1 MQNPPS
7 PQDPRY
13 VDWLVKLAEKNLR
26 EGIIEEPRL
35 YYDFAEMPSSAP
47 FTVPFTNNVFRN
59 GEQFPVRI
67 THMIATIAPTFGGS
81 PAGEFSDERL
91 IQHVALR
98 MRWHDTDYMSS
109 FFMPLPLW
117 SNKVVGG
124 AEATQQ
130 GSTSWVLDRPLI
142 LSARDS
148 LRVQTQ
154 LVADADDPRNVMMAF
169 SGIGLLSK
177 RPYLFGSS
185 PITLENDALT
195 QIPSRGYI
203 NDGAEPVA
211 ITDLTTQVTGVL
223 TDANPAGDARRCCW
237 GIRQIGN
244 GTQSDW
250 LIGPNGAPPAVVGN
264 LFCPGSLLGISTGR
278 SIVHR
283 FPGDGI
289 VWEPGEGIQAE
300 IAPVSGVDD
309 VQGCTVYLGFAGY
322 ISVQ

>member
-35 YYDFAEMPSSAP
+35 FFDFAELPAAAP
-47 FTVPFTNNVFRN
+47 FTVPFSNNVFRN

-67 THMIATIAPTFGGS
+67 THMIAYVAPTFD
-81 PAGEFSDERL
+81 GEASEFLDERL

-117 SNKVVGG
+117 SNKVLGG

-130 GSTSWVLDRPLI
+130 GSTSWVFDKPLI

-148 LRVQTQ
+148 LRVRTQ
-154 LVADADDPRNVMMAF
+154 LVTGADASRNAMLSL

-177 RPYLFGSS
+177 RPYFFGSS
-185 PITLENDALT
+185 PVTLTDETET

-211 ITDLTTQVTGVL
+211 VTDMTTMLSGALDVA
-223 TDANPAGDARRCCW
+223 DPSGDARRAAW
-237 GIRQIGN
+237 GVRQIGN
-244 GTQSDW
+244 GTQAEW
-250 LIGPNGAPPAVVGN
+250 IKGPSASPPAATGTN
-264 LFCPGSLLGISTGR
+264 LCPGALLGITSGR

-283 FPGDGI
+283 FPGDGVI
-289 VWEPGEGIQAE
+289 WEPGEGIQAE

-309 VQGCTVYLGFAGY
+309 VQGATVYLAFAGY